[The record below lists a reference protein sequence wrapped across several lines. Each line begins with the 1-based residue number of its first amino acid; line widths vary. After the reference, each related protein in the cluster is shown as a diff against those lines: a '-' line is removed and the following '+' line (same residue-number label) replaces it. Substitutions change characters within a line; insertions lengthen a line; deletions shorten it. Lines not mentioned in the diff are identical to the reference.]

1 MEYITVTVSLMG
13 TTRLLS
19 LKRITELLQKLAV
32 LTSQQADALLN
43 WKSLKQ
49 MKPKRPLKVFFKVHQ
64 DDLFAILVPFS
75 MIVQNLK

>member
-19 LKRITELLQKLAV
+19 LKRITALLQKLAV

-43 WKSLKQ
+43 WKSLMQSYNHGSENLILLCQKLHA
-49 MKPKRPLKVFFKVHQ
+49 KEISE
-64 DDLFAILVPFS
+64 LFESNGQLC
-75 MIVQNLK
+75 